1 MDPILCPHRVL
12 CVSCV
17 DGHESLGRRETLDDL
32 GAVAV
37 TVGDVPA
44 GGGAGLP
51 YVPAGGRS
59 RVTAELQEGGA
70 VTAELQEGGAGYS

>member
-17 DGHESLGRRETLDDL
+17 DGHESLGRREALDDL

-37 TVGDVPA
+37 SVGD
-44 GGGAGLP
+44 
-51 YVPAGGRS
+51 VPAGGRS
-59 RVTAELQEGGA
+59 RVTLCTCRREEQ
-70 VTAELQEGGAGYS
+70 GYS